1 MSGSAAGFLLAVAL
15 TAACTYL
22 IYWRYARRLDA
33 QRRRAIELSA
43 LHLAT
48 IEALALAID
57 AKDQT
62 VPRHLR
68 RVQLYAMGLGQA
80 LGMSAAEMEALRTAA
95 LLHDIGKLA
104 VPDHIL
110 SKPGPLT
117 PEEFQKVQVH
127 SQPGADIIAAA
138 PFPYPVAPLILS
150 HHERWDGHGYPRGLR
165 GEEIPLGRRWLA
177 S

>member
-80 LGMSAAEMEALRTAA
+80 LGMSAAESIARSWARSCR
-95 LLHDIGKLA
+95 GSRGCSR
-104 VPDHIL
+104 V
-110 SKPGPLT
+110 
-117 PEEFQKVQVH
+117 
-127 SQPGADIIAAA
+127 IAARTVTSL
-138 PFPYPVAPLILS
+138 PPSSVIS
-150 HHERWDGHGYPRGLR
+150 TR
-165 GEEIPLGRRWLA
+165 
-177 S
+177 